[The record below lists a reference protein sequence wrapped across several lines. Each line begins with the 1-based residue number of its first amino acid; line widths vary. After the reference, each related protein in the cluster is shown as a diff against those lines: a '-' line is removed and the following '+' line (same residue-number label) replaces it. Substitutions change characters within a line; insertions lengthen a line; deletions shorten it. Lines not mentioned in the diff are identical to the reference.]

1 MSYKT
6 VEAYVEVEVD
16 LDEWKDHELIDE
28 MQSRG
33 YTCVKSSDSLFS
45 EADWQMLLDIIDKQP
60 RNWETDQLREKVF
73 NERNKIEQ
81 T

>member
-16 LDEWKDHELIDE
+16 LDDWKDQELIDE
-28 MQSRG
+28 MKSRG
-33 YTCVKSSDSLFS
+33 YTCVKDYNQIFETS
-45 EADWQMLLDIIDKQP
+45 DWQMLLDIIDKQP
-60 RNWETDQLREKVF
+60 RNWGTDQLREKVF